1 MKRRLVLSLF
11 IFALIVSLTGCATM
25 EENKGA
31 TIGAV
36 LGATAGV
43 LLGGDTEGRIVGG
56 LIGALVGGAIGH
68 YAYDQNRTREETVKT
83 YNYQPSQG
91 SMVTIEKA
99 SASPEVVSPGDIVEI
114 RITYAVLNPSSEM
127 ATSLTE
133 IREIT
138 HNGKLVGK
146 PEATVSRTSGTYTS
160 TIPIRLPENSERG
173 IYDVRTIVQSQNAKD
188 ERRVTFTVQ

>member
-25 EENKGA
+25 EEHKGA
-31 TIGAV
+31 TVGAV

-43 LLGGDTEGRIVGG
+43 LLGGDTEGRVVGG

-68 YAYDQNRTREETVKT
+68 YAYDQNRTREETVNT

-91 SMVTIEKA
+91 SIVTIEKA

-127 ATSLTE
+127 ETSLTE

-138 HNGKLVGK
+138 HNGELVGK

-160 TIPIRLPENSERG
+160 TIPIRLPENSGRG

-188 ERRVTFTVQ
+188 ERQVTFTVQ